1 MKYPRFVAV
10 LSLVSIFILV
20 SANVTSAQWNAIN
33 SGYAVTTNYHGSV
46 VPPET
51 PVTAIAG
58 TTNLNVYEVKFRWLR
73 PNETEAWLDPVK
85 EYFEELCEGKKI
97 RVFNDTRI
105 PDTEGDWGVQAIF
118 YDGNGQGVGP
128 VPEQPEKVAIRAT
141 SLNVIPDF
149 PIIGTAGAV
158 IAMLFSLNLF
168 LRKKRQ

>member
-1 MKYPRFVAV
+1 MKNPKLVV
-10 LSLVSIFILV
+10 LLFLVSLFILV
-20 SANVTSAQWNAIN
+20 SVNVASAQWNAIN
-33 SGYAVTTNYHGSV
+33 SGYAVTTNYHGIV

-73 PNETEAWLDPVK
+73 PNETEAWLDPVT
-85 EYFEELCEGKKI
+85 EYVDEQWEGRII

-105 PDTEGDWGVQAIF
+105 PDTDGDWGVQAIF

-168 LRKKRQ
+168 LHKKRQ